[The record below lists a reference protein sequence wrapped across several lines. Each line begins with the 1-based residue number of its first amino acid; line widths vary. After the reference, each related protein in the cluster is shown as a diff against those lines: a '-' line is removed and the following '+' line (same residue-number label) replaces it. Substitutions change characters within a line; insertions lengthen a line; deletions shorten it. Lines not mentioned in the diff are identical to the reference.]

1 MTDLFSTPRPA
12 NIGHGNAQFLAD
24 LQEPGITINELRART
39 KQGKYPDLYK
49 GAKGWILLGG
59 IG

>member
-1 MTDLFSTPRPA
+1 MIETRPA

-49 GAKGWILLGG
+49 GAKGWIQLGG

>member
-1 MTDLFSTPRPA
+1 MQTPPNSRS
-12 NIGHGNAQFLAD
+12 IGHGNATFLAD
-24 LQEPGITINELRART
+24 LQEPGITINELRNRT
-39 KQGKYPDLYK
+39 KAGKYPDLYK